1 MFFLFILYRPTRKTP
16 INIEKLNKDLTV
28 PTRKPLKELKELEN
42 KSIFGVSGS
51 GGKMRQ

>member
-28 PTRKPLKELKELEN
+28 PTRKPLKELDN
-42 KSIFGVSGS
+42 KSIFRVSGS